1 MKSTDIWL
9 FLLNFQITVAN
20 IRKIRYKY
28 QLLNKSY
35 EKRQHNDHLALFFT
49 KFDSQ

>member
-9 FLLNFQITVAN
+9 FSLNFQITVAN
-20 IRKIRYKY
+20 IRKIHHKY

-35 EKRQHNDHLALFFT
+35 EKRQHNDHMALFFM
-49 KFDSQ
+49 KLHSL